1 MGDYALL
8 YILFAPFVG
17 AIALIFVSNRQ
28 AMLVRGI
35 AAGSALVSLLA
46 SLYLFFAYD
55 HVKGGFQFVQ
65 RFEWSRQL
73 GISLHLGVDGI
84 GTPLVLA
91 SSILL
96 FAGIFVSWHIKD
108 RTKEFYI
115 WLLILAAATIG
126 VFMSLDLF
134 FLFFFYEM
142 SVIPMYL
149 LLGMWGS
156 HTKKYNEMTDPDGLK
171 QRDSVGFIFNFGSNS
186 KEYAAMKLVLFLSA
200 FAIVA
205 LMGILLIY
213 KYSGL
218 NTFDILVLR
227 EQAKLMNIPVLGTT
241 LDKIIWL
248 LIFFG
253 FASIA
258 PLWPLHSWSP
268 VGHAAAPAATSM
280 LHAGVLMKLGHFS
293 IIRVAFEILPETTRE
308 LMPIAAVLCM
318 FSIVYGGFVAFYAK
332 DTKYVIGYS
341 SSSHMGYVFLGMAA
355 LDYIS
360 LTGAVM
366 YMFAHAMAT
375 GMLFAMAGWVY
386 DQTHS
391 RDIPSLGGLSNRMP
405 FISGCFV
412 VACMASIGV
421 PVTRYLAVPG
431 AGALAGAVAKISR
444 PCILK
449 SAQFGY
455 DGKGQVRI
463 AAGTDLAEA
472 WRHMGAD
479 LGILEAE
486 VDFALEA
493 SVIIARGVDGGMALY
508 PPVENRHRH
517 HILDETIA
525 PARLAESTVQQA
537 EDTAR
542 RIAEALDLVG
552 LLAVELFVTKDGK
565 VLVNELAPRPHNSG
579 HWTIDAC
586 VTSQFEQ
593 FVRAVCGLPLGSTAH
608 HSAAVMK
615 NLIGDEVG
623 QWQEILRDPDA
634 KLHLYGKAEARPGR
648 KMGHVT
654 RLKPLK

>member
-1 MGDYALL
+1 MGDYTLL

-35 AAGSALVSLLA
+35 ATGSTLVSLLA
-46 SLYLFFAYD
+46 SLYLFYAYD
-55 HVKGGFQFVQ
+55 HVMGGFQFVNK
-65 RFEWSRQL
+65 FEWSRQL

-108 RTKEFYI
+108 RAKEFYI

-156 HTKKYNEMTDPDGLK
+156 HTKKYNEMTDPEGIK
-171 QRDSVGFIFNFGSNS
+171 QRDSVGFILNFESNS

-200 FAIVA
+200 FAVVA

-227 EQAKLMNIPVLGTT
+227 EHAKVFMNIPVLGTT

-412 VACMASIGV
+412 IACMASVGV
-421 PVTRYLAVPG
+421 PGTVNFIAEVMIIVGSWNKYPFQVIVAVVGIVLTLAYLFKMMRGLFYGPMDQKYSHAHD
-431 AGALAGAVAKISR
+431 AVAVVDRLPLLIMITVSIGFFFF
-444 PCILK
+444 PMHL
-449 SAQFGY
+449 Y
-455 DGKGQVRI
+455 NVVR
-463 AAGTDLAEA
+463 
-472 WRHMGAD
+472 
-479 LGILEAE
+479 
-486 VDFALEA
+486 
-493 SVIIARGVDGGMALY
+493 SGVDPLIAKIIRVV
-508 PPVENRHRH
+508 PVAG
-517 HILDETIA
+517 LDRE
-525 PARLAESTVQQA
+525 TVQVIG
-537 EDTAR
+537 ETTNPRGTSD
-542 RIAEALDLVG
+542 AL
-552 LLAVELFVTKDGK
+552 LLT
-565 VLVNELAPRPHNSG
+565 NTSSPLAP
-579 HWTIDAC
+579 
-586 VTSQFEQ
+586 TSS
-593 FVRAVCGLPLGSTAH
+593 RGL
-608 HSAAVMK
+608 
-615 NLIGDEVG
+615 E
-623 QWQEILRDPDA
+623 
-634 KLHLYGKAEARPGR
+634 
-648 KMGHVT
+648 
-654 RLKPLK
+654 

>member
-1 MGDYALL
+1 MSDYVLL
-8 YILFAPFVG
+8 YILFAPFAG
-17 AIALIFVSNRQ
+17 ALALIFTSNRQ

-35 AAGSALVSLLA
+35 AATAAGLSLLF
-46 SLYLFFAYD
+46 SLYLFYAYD
-55 HVKGGFQFVQ
+55 PVKGGFQFVQ
-65 RFEWSRQL
+65 KFQWSRQL

-134 FLFFFYEM
+134 FLYFFYEM

-156 HTKKYNEMTDPDGLK
+156 HTKKYLEMTDSEGLK
-171 QRDSVGFIFNFGSNS
+171 LRDSVDFIFNFAANS

-200 FAIVA
+200 WAVVA
-205 LMGILLIY
+205 LLGILLIY

-218 NTFDILVLR
+218 NTFDILQLR
-227 EQAKLMNIPVLGTT
+227 EHAKLMNIPALGTT

-293 IIRVAFEILPETTRE
+293 IIRVAFEILPDTTRE
-308 LMPIAAVLCM
+308 LMPIAAVLCI
-318 FSIVYGGFVAFYAK
+318 FSIIYGGFVAFYAK

-355 LDYIS
+355 LNYIGLS
-360 LTGAVM
+360 GAVI

-375 GMLFAMAGWVY
+375 GMLFAMAGWIY

-391 RDIPSLGGLSNRMP
+391 RDIPSLGGLANRMP
-405 FISGCFV
+405 FIAGCFV
-412 VACMASIGV
+412 IACMASVGMPGTVNFIAEVMIIVGSWNKYPLQVIVAVIGIV
-421 PVTRYLAVPG
+421 ITLAYLFRMMRGLFYGPMEQKYSHSHDAVAVVDRLPLLIMIAVSIG
-431 AGALAGAVAKISR
+431 FGLFPMHMYNVVRSGVDPLVAKIT
-444 PCILK
+444 
-449 SAQFGY
+449 
-455 DGKGQVRI
+455 QVVPV
-463 AAGTDLAEA
+463 AAEERGT
-472 WRHMGAD
+472 
-479 LGILEAE
+479 LG
-486 VDFALEA
+486 VNREA
-493 SVIIARGVDGGMALY
+493 SQGSSSSNLVSSA
-508 PPVENRHRH
+508 H
-517 HILDETIA
+517 TS
-525 PARLAESTVQQA
+525 RLTPDSLRVVQ
-537 EDTAR
+537 
-542 RIAEALDLVG
+542 
-552 LLAVELFVTKDGK
+552 
-565 VLVNELAPRPHNSG
+565 
-579 HWTIDAC
+579 
-586 VTSQFEQ
+586 
-593 FVRAVCGLPLGSTAH
+593 
-608 HSAAVMK
+608 
-615 NLIGDEVG
+615 
-623 QWQEILRDPDA
+623 
-634 KLHLYGKAEARPGR
+634 
-648 KMGHVT
+648 
-654 RLKPLK
+654 

>member
-1 MGDYALL
+1 MADYTLL

-17 AIALIFVSNRQ
+17 AIVLLFIPNRRALEVR
-28 AMLVRGI
+28 LVAAASAFISMI
-35 AAGSALVSLLA
+35 ASF
-46 SLYLFFAYD
+46 YLFYAYD
-55 HVKGGFQFVQ
+55 TAKGGFQFV
-65 RFEWSRQL
+65 RKFEGSRER
-73 GISLHLGVDGI
+73 GIALHLGVDGI

-96 FAGIFVSWHIKD
+96 FAGIFISWHIKD

-115 WLLILAAATIG
+115 FLLILAAAPIG

-134 FLFFFYEM
+134 FLYFFYEM

-149 LLGMWGS
+149 LLGVWGS
-156 HTKKYNEMTDPDGLK
+156 HTKGYLAMTSPEGRER
-171 QRDSVGFIFNFGSNS
+171 RDSVGFIFNFASNS
-186 KEYAAMKLVLFLSA
+186 KEYAAMKLTLFLSA
-200 FAIVA
+200 GAVVA

-213 KYSGL
+213 KFSGL

-227 EQAKLMNIPVLGTT
+227 EQAKFTGSLGT
-241 LDKIIWL
+241 LIWL

-258 PLWPLHSWSP
+258 PIWPLHSWSP

-375 GMLFAMAGWVY
+375 GMLFAMAGWIY

-421 PVTRYLAVPG
+421 PGTVNFIAEVMIIVGSWNKYPFQVIVAVVGIVLTLAYLFKMMRGLFYGPMDQKYSHAHD
-431 AGALAGAVAKISR
+431 AVALVDRLPLLIMITVSIGFFFFPMHLYDVVRSGVDPLIAKIIR
-444 PCILK
+444 VVP
-449 SAQFGY
+449 
-455 DGKGQVRI
+455 V
-463 AAGTDLAEA
+463 AGLDRET
-472 WRHMGAD
+472 
-479 LGILEAE
+479 
-486 VDFALEA
+486 VEA
-493 SVIIARGVDGGMALY
+493 SS
-508 PPVENRHRH
+508 
-517 HILDETIA
+517 ETI
-525 PARLAESTVQQA
+525 
-537 EDTAR
+537 
-542 RIAEALDLVG
+542 
-552 LLAVELFVTKDGK
+552 
-565 VLVNELAPRPHNSG
+565 
-579 HWTIDAC
+579 
-586 VTSQFEQ
+586 SQRE
-593 FVRAVCGLPLGSTAH
+593 T
-608 HSAAVMK
+608 
-615 NLIGDEVG
+615 
-623 QWQEILRDPDA
+623 PDA
-634 KLHLYGKAEARPGR
+634 L
-648 KMGHVT
+648 
-654 RLKPLK
+654 RLTNSPSLLTAPSSRGFE